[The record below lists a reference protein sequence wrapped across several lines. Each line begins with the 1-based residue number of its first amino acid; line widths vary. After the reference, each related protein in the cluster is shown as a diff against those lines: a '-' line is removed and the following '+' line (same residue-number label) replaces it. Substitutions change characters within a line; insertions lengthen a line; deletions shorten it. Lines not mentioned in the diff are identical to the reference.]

1 MYIKSKNDKDTIVV
15 SIPLTTQTEKTR
27 IKRRS
32 ILNQY
37 GLPVAT
43 RSENI
48 TQDCYVEWQIGY
60 DVVVSETEKL
70 AKTTLKNYRF
80 EGANGKE
87 KALYELSEY
96 VYYFLKWGIINKKEL
111 LELKSKL
118 LNIKDDNLF
127 DSESMLSIKRSHFI
141 EKELNNTKFLF
152 SKVEYP
158 LLVYKFDPYEIITE
172 IIIREKQY
180 AIGVQP
186 MLYLCFP
193 VTELRTTISLIGR
206 PAEKK
211 EEAEFMLNKSNF
223 GILIKL
229 LHLFGMLSI
238 NHRKDIVSIID
249 VCISNV

>member
-1 MYIKSKNDKDTIVV
+1 MYIKNKNDKDTITV

-32 ILNQY
+32 MLNQY

-43 RSENI
+43 RTENI

-60 DVVVSETEKL
+60 DVVVNDLEKL
-70 AKTTLKNYRF
+70 AKTTLEKIRF

-96 VYYFLKWGIINKKEL
+96 VYYFLKWGIISKKEL
-111 LELKSKL
+111 NNLKDEL
-118 LNIKDDNLF
+118 LNIKEDNLF
-127 DSESMLSIKRSHFI
+127 ESESLLSIKRSHFI
-141 EKELNNTKFLF
+141 EKELNKTKFMF

-158 LLVYKFDPYEIITE
+158 LLIHKFENYEIITE
-172 IIIREKQY
+172 IVIKEKQY

-193 VTELRTTISLIGR
+193 VAELKTKTTLIGR

-211 EEAEFMLNKSNF
+211 EEAEFILNKSNYK
-223 GILIKL
+223 ILVKL
-229 LHLFGMLSI
+229 LHLFGMLSL
-238 NHRKDIVSIID
+238 NHRKDILSIID
-249 VCISNV
+249 VCIE

>member
-60 DVVVSETEKL
+60 DAVVSETEKL
-70 AKTTLKNYRF
+70 AKTTLKNYRY

-96 VYYFLKWGIINKKEL
+96 VYYFLKWDIINKKEL

-118 LNIKDDNLF
+118 LNIRDDNLF

-141 EKELNNTKFLF
+141 EKELNDTKFLF

-158 LLVYKFDPYEIITE
+158 LLIHKFDPYEIITE
-172 IIIREKQY
+172 IIIKEKQY

-193 VTELRTTISLIGR
+193 VTELRTAISLIGR

-211 EEAEFMLNKSNF
+211 EEAEFVLNKSNY

-249 VCISNV
+249 VCIANV